1 MININKVL
9 NDDDLPHFLFAFERD
24 AWFLIVFFSFHSLF
38 FAFEKIIGFAV
49 IGMPGF

>member
-9 NDDDLPHFLFAFERD
+9 NDDGLPHFLFAFERD
-24 AWFLIVFFSFHSLF
+24 AWFLIVFFPSIVCF